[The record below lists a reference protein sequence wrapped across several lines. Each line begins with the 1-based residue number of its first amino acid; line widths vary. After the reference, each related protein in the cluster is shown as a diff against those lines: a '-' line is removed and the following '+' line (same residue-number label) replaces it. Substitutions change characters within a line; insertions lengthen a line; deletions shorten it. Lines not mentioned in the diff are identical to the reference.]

1 MNVPH
6 SKTDVFRVFGQKKV
20 NEFNENWVAK
30 ISVEISV
37 KIKCLF
43 YRSNSFG
50 CDVSK

>member
-1 MNVPH
+1 MYRTRKLMYSGVL
-6 SKTDVFRVFGQKKV
+6 GKKV